1 MNKLLNSKYF
11 WLALF
16 AALLLNIAYGRFEYS
31 MLSML
36 VFGIVATARSTNEA
50 ISETVLVRDVPDEV
64 MVLDGD
70 ITPLTVMSVNAKRK
84 RPCFSP
90 RIEKIEDDLRTLWGF
105 MNAAAV
111 ASNVTNILV
120 NDGTLFG
127 VGDLV
132 SAPQTL
138 TATAVDEVMRV
149 TAIATK

>member
-1 MNKLLNSKYF
+1 MTKFLNSKFF
-11 WLALF
+11 WVMLI
-16 AALLLNIAYGRFEYS
+16 AAVLLNLAFGRFDFTVLT
-31 MLSML
+31 MFAFGL
-36 VFGIVATARSTNEA
+36 VSTARSTNEA

-90 RIEKIEDDLRTLWGF
+90 RIEKLEDDLRTLWGF

-127 VGDLV
+127 VGDLL
-132 SAPQTL
+132 SAPQTF
-138 TATAVDEVMRV
+138 TATAADEGMR
-149 TAIATK
+149 